1 MYGVIHITVTC
12 RTRWTRDAIC
22 VYLKQRRWSLQV
34 WGLICSPWAMWGEKG
49 LLNCSEFGVL
59 SPPAPLSLSPRFYPV
74 TWFLLLLSVHSCR
87 ISLFVSGLRLRAPVH
102 ISKSISRSEAQR
114 TLSLCHDDKFAEPS
128 RSECNAGKWSHRSCG
143 SLWSTNEWA
152 SGCEEFSLH
161 LFLLL
166 WLLLLSVS
174 YIFPFFL
181 WTQGAL

>member
-1 MYGVIHITVTC
+1 MCGVIHITVTDSRCVSSGGEVC
-12 RTRWTRDAIC
+12 RCQAWYARPGQCGGKKVHWT
-22 VYLKQRRWSLQV
+22 
-34 WGLICSPWAMWGEKG
+34 
-49 LLNCSEFGVL
+49 VL
-59 SPPAPLSLSPRFYPV
+59 SFESWSAPAPLSRRFYPV

-114 TLSLCHDDKFAEPS
+114 TLSLCHDDKFAEPP

-143 SLWSTNEWA
+143 GLWSTNEWA

-174 YIFPFFL
+174 YIFPFFF
-181 WTQGAL
+181 